1 MPLFSIQIAFII
13 TKGLKTNFK
22 PDKIPFLKSSSMI
35 FYCKKYLKLF
45 FFFFQNINFKLKISI
60 SW

>member
-1 MPLFSIQIAFII
+1 MIV
-13 TKGLKTNFK
+13 TKDLKTNFK

-45 FFFFQNINFKLKISI
+45 FFFQNINFKLKISTL
-60 SW
+60 W

>member
-22 PDKIPFLKSSSMI
+22 PDKIPFLKSSYMI

-45 FFFFQNINFKLKISI
+45 FFFSKYKF
-60 SW
+60 

>member
-22 PDKIPFLKSSSMI
+22 PDKIPFLKSSYMI

-45 FFFFQNINFKLKISI
+45 FFFSNINFKLRISI
-60 SW
+60 LW